1 LPNAHTPD
9 DSVLVRYLVGSLPE
23 AEAERLDERSV
34 ADDEFALRLSAAEHD
49 LVDAY
54 VNGELSGDTLDRFRS
69 HYLTSPARREKV
81 AFAEALLRYQNRT
94 TAAPR
99 RAVPYW
105 GLAAAA
111 VLFLAAAGYLL
122 VEDLRLRNQVTEA
135 RAARAALEE
144 RAQQLQRQLDQQR
157 AAAAETQAVPPAV
170 PSQPRRP
177 TLVSLVLLPATR
189 GAGDIPTLIIPA
201 GTDRVALR
209 LELEADAFPRY
220 RAAVTD
226 PPTNQVIYRGANL
239 RAASRGNAKSLTLTL
254 SAALLKPQTYTVD
267 VAGVPA
273 RGAAEPVGT
282 YSFRVVVR

>member
-1 LPNAHTPD
+1 MPNAHAPD
-9 DSVLVRYLVGSLPE
+9 DSVLVRYLVGSMPD
-23 AEAERLDERSV
+23 AEAERLDELSV

-54 VNGELSGDTLDRFRS
+54 VNGELSGDILDRFRS

-81 AFAEALLRYQNRT
+81 AFAGTLLRYQNRT

-99 RAVPYW
+99 RAVPHW

-157 AAAAETQAVPPAV
+157 SAAAETQAVPPAV
-170 PSQPRRP
+170 PSQPRSP

-189 GAGDIPTLIIPA
+189 GAGDVPTLIIPA
-201 GTDRVALR
+201 GTDTVSLR
-209 LELEADAFPRY
+209 LDLEADAFPRY
-220 RAAVTD
+220 RAAVKDPSTD
-226 PPTNQVIYRGANL
+226 RIVFRDEPL
-239 RAASRGNAKSLTLTL
+239 RAASADGAKSLILRFPAT
-254 SAALLKPQTYTVD
+254 LLKPQAYTVE
-267 VAGVPA
+267 VTGIPA
-273 RGAAEPVGT
+273 RGAAELVGS
-282 YSFRVVVR
+282 YSFRAVIR